1 MLPGEN
7 RVEDTASISLSR
19 IQSEVRLL
27 ENEREWNVTQSRV
40 HIEPT
45 L

>member
-1 MLPGEN
+1 MLPGEKG
-7 RVEDTASISLSR
+7 VEDTASNSLSK
-19 IQSEVRLL
+19 IQSEVRLI